1 MKVKLLVSRGGPGI
15 DQRAGDEIDVSDA
28 EGKRMIEAN
37 QAVPVGRGPAAEKK
51 ETATKKAPAE
61 KATK

>member
-15 DQRAGDEIDVSDA
+15 SQNAGDVVEVSEA

-37 QAVPVGRGPAAEKK
+37 QAVPFPEVKR
-51 ETATKKAPAE
+51 ETASKKRVVE
-61 KATK
+61 KAAK